1 MNTTTTEIIDLFDLV
16 ELNAPDMTHALKGIG
31 DGDMQLGIHRIA
43 MAFYLDGRVDG
54 ILIGEKAGVK
64 KGAFYTTVFFSILF
78 VSKYL
83 LGKSKENK
91 QQQVKIKEKEFL
103 NN

>member
-54 ILIGEKAGVK
+54 MLIGEKEGLK
-64 KGAFYTTVFFSILF
+64 KGMFYTTVLFSIILF
-78 VSKYL
+78 SKYL
-83 LGKSKENK
+83 LGKR
-91 QQQVKIKEKEFL
+91 KEKEFM